1 MDRDPMTPACHFPH
15 TPLRKEAPAMPS
27 ISSTRFAALAAALLA
42 MAPGAQAAPPKDPAA
57 SAKPAAA
64 INKLTATE
72 KAAGWK
78 LLFDG
83 KDFTGWRF
91 YRGASP
97 AAPWSVEDGA
107 ITVSGP
113 GKDIITAGEYGAFEL
128 SIDWKISPAGNSGV
142 IYMVK
147 EDETAAQTYN
157 TGPEMQVLDNERH
170 ADGKLES
177 HRAGALYD
185 LVAPSKA
192 AAKPVGEWNTARIKV
207 SHGHIEHWLN
217 GVKVVEAPYG
227 DDAWRKMVA
236 GSKFKDMPL
245 FGKASAGHI
254 ALQDHGDQV
263 WYRNIKIR
271 KL

>member
-1 MDRDPMTPACHFPH
+1 
-15 TPLRKEAPAMPS
+15 MPS
-27 ISSTRFAALAAALLA
+27 IPRTRLAALATALLVVA
-42 MAPGAQAAPPKDPAA
+42 GYAEAAPPKKVPAVT
-57 SAKPAAA
+57 AKPAAT
-64 INKLTATE
+64 INTLSKAE
-72 KAAGWK
+72 KTAGWQ

-97 AAPWSVEDGA
+97 AAPWSIDNGA

-113 GKDIITAGEYGAFEL
+113 GKDIITAGEYGEFEL

-142 IYMVK
+142 IYLVK
-147 EDETAAQTYN
+147 EDETSPQTYN

-170 ADGKLES
+170 ADGKLEN

-185 LVAPSKA
+185 LVAPMKA
-192 AAKPVGEWNTARIKV
+192 AAKPVGAWNTARIKV
-207 SHGHIEHWLN
+207 SHGRIEHWLN

-236 GSKFKDMPL
+236 GSKFKDMAL

-254 ALQDHGDQV
+254 ALQDHGDPV